1 MWEERW
7 DEILKE
13 YDENKKQKEFC
24 KAYLRTMDPERA
36 AVAAQT
42 REDGVSL
49 LARKP
54 LQQRLE
60 KMRETMTAQIQRED
74 VLRRMTQLAFG
85 QANDAVRLALS
96 PGTVELEKLDLSAVA
111 ELKVTDKGGVEI
123 KLVDRIRA
131 LESLFHMLES
141 SGEGNASE
149 LYQVLA
155 EAAGEEGSWEHD

>member
-1 MWEERW
+1 M
-7 DEILKE
+7 KG

-24 KAYLRTMDPERA
+24 KAYLRTMDPDRA
-36 AVAAQT
+36 ASAAQT
-42 REDGVSL
+42 KEDGVAL

-60 KMRETMTAQIQRED
+60 KMRETMTSQIQRED

-96 PGTVELEKLDLSAVA
+96 PSAVDLEKLDLSAVA

-131 LESLFHMLES
+131 LETLLRMLES
-141 SGEGNASE
+141 GGTDNASE

-155 EAAGEEGSWEHD
+155 EAASEERGWEND